1 MSKPKSVPWRG
12 LFFLT
17 LFLFPVCAFAA
28 PGIAERPGGMLPI
41 DRTFLDETGRSV
53 TLGSLID
60 RPVVLSFAYFGCKDV
75 CNTYLANLA
84 DTFGRMDSVPGRDFT
99 AITMSFD
106 ERDTPEDA
114 AYKKRNFLM
123 ASGGTIPEA
132 AWRFLVGQPDSI
144 NAVTEAAGYEFARA
158 DEGFNHPGALVV
170 LSADGKIIRYFYG
183 GRMLPADLEM
193 ALLEARDG
201 RVTASIKKAVQFCYR
216 IIPEGREGFF
226 RVLRYAGLATL
237 VFSAVF
243 MIWLATGRQGKR
255 E

>member
-1 MSKPKSVPWRG
+1 M
-12 LFFLT
+12 LFF
-17 LFLFPVCAFAA
+17 FPVCALAA

-84 DTFGRMDSVPGRDFT
+84 DTFGRMDSKMGRDFT

-114 AYKKRNFLM
+114 AYKKGNFLK
-123 ASGGTIPEA
+123 ASASPIPDG
-132 AWRFLVGQPDSI
+132 AWRFLVGGPDSI
-144 NAVTEAAGYEFARA
+144 DAVTKAAGYEFARA
-158 DEGFNHPGALVV
+158 AEGFNHPGALVV

-183 GRMLPADLEM
+183 GRVLPADLEM

-216 IIPEGREGFF
+216 IIPEAREGFF
-226 RVLRYAGLATL
+226 QVLRYAGLATL

-243 MIWLATGRQGKR
+243 LIWLATGRQGKR